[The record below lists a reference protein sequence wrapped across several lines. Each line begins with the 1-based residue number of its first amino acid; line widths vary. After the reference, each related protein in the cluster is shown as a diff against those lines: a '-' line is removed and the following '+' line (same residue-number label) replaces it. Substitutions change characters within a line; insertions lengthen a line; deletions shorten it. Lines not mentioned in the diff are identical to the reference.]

1 MKKPR
6 MPKTKKVSV
15 KTGMKRPR
23 ISVGKR
29 GKKSVKR
36 GLY

>member
-1 MKKPR
+1 MKKLR
-6 MPKTKKVSV
+6 MVKTKRVGV